1 MEPGDLRGNSNT
13 EGFSGSNLYLLKY
26 IKIPLILV
34 GQKYGK
40 GGGVKYT
47 LFTPNSGLPLN
58 SKGDLNQSVECDLS
72 GWYVWTLKGL
82 YSKHSKLY
90 TVE

>member
-26 IKIPLILV
+26 IKNLILV

-40 GGGVKYT
+40 GGG
-47 LFTPNSGLPLN
+47 G
-58 SKGDLNQSVECDLS
+58 
-72 GWYVWTLKGL
+72 
-82 YSKHSKLY
+82 
-90 TVE
+90 

>member
-26 IKIPLILV
+26 IKNLILV

-40 GGGVKYT
+40 GGGG
-47 LFTPNSGLPLN
+47 LNTPSLPQIL
-58 SKGDLNQSVECDLS
+58 DYP
-72 GWYVWTLKGL
+72 WILK
-82 YSKHSKLY
+82 
-90 TVE
+90 EI